1 MYYLLYIIFEK
12 GIANKGKDLSK
23 DGNKEAHCH
32 FEQDD
37 KILVSGTYMN
47 AAIEVKNNQA
57 FTLPEEA
64 IVHFENKKYI
74 YKSAS
79 NNQFEMTEVTVRES

>member
-1 MYYLLYIIFEK
+1 
-12 GIANKGKDLSK
+12 
-23 DGNKEAHCH
+23 
-32 FEQDD
+32 
-37 KILVSGTYMN
+37 MN

-79 NNQFEMTEVTVRES
+79 NNQFEMTEVTVRESENGFT